1 MASPVVQTSVKND
14 ECITQ
19 NTYFQK
25 HAKQRTMERSI
36 RRAPFASPPGEALNF
51 QVLADWLEGAPA
63 WPPRNVHQLK
73 LNNPY
78 RSFTHPFAKSIVLP
92 SVFHTF
98 AIEPPEGG
106 SRKRALPPGRA
117 DSFLEIDFK
126 MSTLSQKSNAKA
138 SLIFLPG
145 PAEEQRCDLRSKS
158 DQQNLQNC
166 QPSR

>member
-98 AIEPPEGG
+98 ADQPGDGGGQKYEGLPRHEDAFPE
-106 SRKRALPPGRA
+106 
-117 DSFLEIDFK
+117 I
-126 MSTLSQKSNAKA
+126 
-138 SLIFLPG
+138 
-145 PAEEQRCDLRSKS
+145 C
-158 DQQNLQNC
+158 
-166 QPSR
+166 

>member
-78 RSFTHPFAKSIVLP
+78 RSFTHPFAKSNVLP
-92 SVFHTF
+92 SVFHTC
-98 AIEPPEGG
+98 AYQPAHGG
-106 SRKRALPPGRA
+106 RQKYVWLSGLA
-117 DSFLEIDFK
+117 DAFPKTHSK
-126 MSTLSQKSNAKA
+126 MSTLSQKWTAISSFA
-138 SLIFLPG
+138 FLPG
-145 PAEEQRCDLRSKS
+145 RRSRPWRRPGPR
-158 DQQNLQNC
+158 QFPRYC
-166 QPSR
+166 QK